1 MNVLKKLL
9 RDLFERRVH
18 IVFLLVIQIILII
31 YFVMTGSRYL
41 WINNILTIMSLAV
54 ALHIIAKHDKV
65 AYKLTWVFLILIFP
79 VFGGLFYLLFKFQ
92 SSTRKFSKRIK
103 TMDKKVK
110 DLYFLPFDN
119 VSKERKDLDEYS
131 CLVKYLQNF
140 SGFPA
145 YDHTESKFLSSGE
158 EMFEEMIKELEK
170 AEKYIFL
177 EYFIIKTG
185 IMWNKI
191 LNILKE
197 KVKSG
202 VEVRVIYDDVGC
214 FLGLS
219 SNYCDV
225 LEKMGI
231 KCVVFNKFRPFLTAV
246 QNNRDHRKIMII
258 DGRVAFTGGINISD
272 EYINLFE
279 RFGHWKDAG
288 IKIKGKAAW
297 SFTLMFLEMWSIF
310 RKSDNNY
317 IEYYPWID
325 KKCLN
330 KNDGYIQPYADSPVD
345 RENIGEH
352 VYLNIINRAKKYL
365 YINTPYLIIDDS
377 MVSALKLAAKS
388 GVDVR
393 ITVPYVWDK
402 KLIHFTT
409 RSYYRDLLKSGVKIY
424 EYSKGF
430 IHSKSFICD
439 DEVATM
445 GTINLDFRS
454 LYLHF
459 ECGMCIYDAKC
470 IKDMKKDFVDTIDE
484 CIEITMEDCKGNILT
499 RFLQD
504 ICRLFA
510 PLM

>member
-1 MNVLKKLL
+1 M
-9 RDLFERRVH
+9 
-18 IVFLLVIQIILII
+18 ISLVIIT
-31 YFVMTGSRYL
+31 TG
-41 WINNILTIMSLAV
+41 
-54 ALHIIAKHDKV
+54 
-65 AYKLTWVFLILIFP
+65 
-79 VFGGLFYLLFKFQ
+79 
-92 SSTRKFSKRIK
+92 
-103 TMDKKVK
+103 
-110 DLYFLPFDN
+110 
-119 VSKERKDLDEYS
+119 
-131 CLVKYLQNF
+131 
-140 SGFPA
+140 
-145 YDHTESKFLSSGE
+145 
-158 EMFEEMIKELEK
+158 
-170 AEKYIFL
+170 
-177 EYFIIKTG
+177 IKTG

-377 MVSALKLAAKS
+377 MISALKLEK
-388 GVDVR
+388 
-393 ITVPYVWDK
+393 
-402 KLIHFTT
+402 
-409 RSYYRDLLKSGVKIY
+409 
-424 EYSKGF
+424 
-430 IHSKSFICD
+430 
-439 DEVATM
+439 
-445 GTINLDFRS
+445 
-454 LYLHF
+454 
-459 ECGMCIYDAKC
+459 
-470 IKDMKKDFVDTIDE
+470 
-484 CIEITMEDCKGNILT
+484 
-499 RFLQD
+499 
-504 ICRLFA
+504 
-510 PLM
+510 PLMPLLLSSYLGKVKVKFVNIQLC